1 MWLQKLRILLFPFSV
16 LYGVITYIRNAL
28 YDKGVFKSTFFQW
41 PVICVGNLSVG
52 GTGKTPHIE
61 YLIRLLKNDYKVA
74 TLSRGYG
81 RKSKGYILADESSTS
96 ETLGDE
102 PLQFYSKFGKDITIA
117 VDENRVEGVQNLI
130 REVNPEIILLDDAF
144 QHRAI
149 QAGYSILLTPFDDLF
164 TDDFILPAGN
174 LRESRNGV
182 KRADIVIVTKCPAD
196 LNENYK
202 NIIINKIIALSKV
215 KVYFSFIEYD
225 TKIYGQKEL
234 NLKVMND
241 KEVFLLTGIANSKPL
256 IEYLK
261 NKTEIIDHF
270 AFPDHYNFTEKEVR
284 SIKEKVGK
292 ELILTTEKDYM
303 RLKQFELLSENLYYL
318 PIKIKLDKPEEF
330 NKTIHDYIK
339 SVSL

>member
-1 MWLQKLRILLFPFSV
+1 MWMQKLRIVLFPFSI
-16 LYGVITYIRNAL
+16 LYGIITYARNVL
-28 YDKGVFKSTFFQW
+28 YDKGIFKSTFFQQ
-41 PVICVGNLSVG
+41 PTICVGNLSVG

-61 YLIRLLKNDYKVA
+61 YLIRLLKNDYKIA
-74 TLSRGYG
+74 TLSRGYR
-81 RKSKGYILADESSTS
+81 RKSKGYILADENSTS

-102 PLQFYSKFGKDITIA
+102 PLQFYLKFGKDIAVA

-130 REVNPEIILLDDAF
+130 REVNPDIILLDDAF

-182 KRADIVIVTKCPAD
+182 KRTNIVVVTKCPIG
-196 LNENYK
+196 LSLMSK
-202 NIIINKIIALSKV
+202 NNIINKINNLSKV

-234 NLKVMND
+234 DL
-241 KEVFLLTGIANSKPL
+241 EVINEKKIVLLTGIANPKL
-256 IEYLK
+256 MVEYLK
-261 NKTEIIDHF
+261 SKTEIINHF
-270 AFPDHYNFTEKEVR
+270 AFPDHYNFTEKDVR
-284 SIKEKVGK
+284 SIKEKAK
-292 ELILTTEKDYM
+292 NKLILTTEKDYM

-330 NKTIHDYIK
+330 NKIIKSYVK